1 MKIAVI
7 GANGKA
13 GSLIVKEAV
22 DRGFD
27 VTAFVRRPNSSAA
40 QHSVEKDIFDITK
53 ADLAGF
59 DAVVNAFGTWGAD
72 QSLHTK
78 VLMHLADAVSGT
90 NTRLLVVGGA
100 GSLYLD
106 DTKTLQVKDAP
117 DFPDEYKP
125 TANAMAESLAE
136 LRKRDDVRWTY
147 VSPAA
152 DFNPEGHKTGEYTL
166 AGEVFTVNQ
175 CGVSAISYAD
185 YALAMVDEIDKG
197 NHIKEI
203 GRAHV

>member
-53 ADLAGF
+53 DDLAGF

-197 NHIKEI
+197 NHIKERI
-203 GRAHV
+203 SVIA

>member
-1 MKIAVI
+1 MKVAVI

-22 DRGFD
+22 NRGFT
-27 VTAFVRRPNSSAA
+27 VTAFVRRPHSTVA
-40 QHSVEKDIFDITK
+40 QHLVQKDVMDITK
-53 ADLAGF
+53 EDLAGF

-78 VLMHLADAVSGT
+78 VLMHLANLLSGT

-106 DTKTLQVKDAP
+106 DSKTLQLKDAP

-125 TANAMAESLAE
+125 TANAMADSLVE
-136 LRKRDDVRWTY
+136 LRKRDDVLWTY

-152 DFNPEGHKTGEYTL
+152 DFNPEGPRTGAYL
-166 AGEVFTVNQ
+166 VAGEVFTVNQ
-175 CGVSAISYAD
+175 CGVSTISYAD
-185 YALAMVDEIDKG
+185 YALAMVDEIEKG
-197 NHIKEI
+197 HHIKERI
-203 GRAHV
+203 SVIA